1 MSTVIYII
9 NAEGLER
16 NEMEKG
22 ELENEGGNILM
33 RHSSTVMGKNWDQEI
48 KDERF
53 GVD

>member
-9 NAEGLER
+9 NAEGLEK

-33 RHSSTVMGKNWDQEI
+33 RHNSTVMGKNWNQKI

-53 GVD
+53 GVY